1 MQKRRKEK
9 AQLFQES
16 GVSYFSESFC
26 HSCSRYHQLNF
37 SAEIS
42 DDSTSEVSED
52 PAGSSLGRTSLTI
65 NVCCMAVLVVTFHC
79 CLTLPQVSP
88 ILHNVRIA
96 SQLEEEL
103 PRLQS

>member
-42 DDSTSEVSED
+42 DDSEVAED
-52 PAGSSLGRTSLTI
+52 
-65 NVCCMAVLVVTFHC
+65 
-79 CLTLPQVSP
+79 
-88 ILHNVRIA
+88 
-96 SQLEEEL
+96 
-103 PRLQS
+103 